1 MLDVHYHMLFD
12 VDDGPETLEDSLQLA
27 EASIAEGVTHVVCTP
42 HANDVH
48 RFDPAVN
55 QERLNAIKERLG
67 DRLTLGLG
75 CDFHLTFDNIQDALQ
90 HRSKYS
96 INGHQY
102 LLVEFPEFGVSQRF
116 SDVLFQLSAAGYV
129 PIITHP
135 ERNPELQLRPQL
147 LLEWLRGGC
156 IIQVT
161 AASLLG
167 RFGRRAQSMSLSLLK
182 KNWVALIASDA
193 HSIKGRPPS
202 MAPAHVF
209 LKTEF
214 GGEVADR
221 LCVDVPKAIFF
232 GEELPPMPEPEGEF
246 SGPRGKR
253 GLFRR
258 IFSRA

>member
-1 MLDVHYHMLFD
+1 MFDVHYHMLFD

-55 QERLNAIKERLG
+55 QSRIEAIQERLG
-67 DRLTLGLG
+67 GRLTLGLG

-102 LLVEFPEFGVSQRF
+102 LLVEFPEFGISQRF
-116 SDVLFQLSAAGYV
+116 SEVLFQLSAAGFS

-135 ERNPELQLRPQL
+135 ERNPELQQKPQL
-147 LLEWLRGGC
+147 LLEWLRAGC

-161 AASLLG
+161 AGSLLG
-167 RFGRRAQSMSLSLLK
+167 RFGNRARATSLNLLK
-182 KNWVALIASDA
+182 KDWVGLIASDA
-193 HSIKGRPPS
+193 HSINRRPPA
-202 MAPAHVF
+202 MAQAYAL
-209 LKTEF
+209 LKNEF
-214 GGEVADR
+214 GGDVADR

-232 GEELPPMPEPEGEF
+232 GDELPPMPVPGGQFGEAR
-246 SGPRGKR
+246 SKR
-253 GLFRR
+253 GFFSR